1 METLVLEINN
11 ATNYR
16 ILLALA
22 EQLEGVSVANV
33 STKNT
38 AIVAEDSAPYQTVAP
53 KKVRNME
60 KYIGCLTY
68 PGTDDETVAKLK
80 SIRAEWDRDF
90 F

>member
-22 EQLEGVSVANV
+22 EQLEGVSVA
-33 STKNT
+33 TKNT
-38 AIVAEDSAPYQTVAP
+38 AIVAEDSEPYQTAAP

-68 PGTDDETVAKLK
+68 PKTDEETVAKLK

>member
-22 EQLEGVSVANV
+22 EQLEGVSVA
-33 STKNT
+33 TKNT
-38 AIVAEDSAPYQTVAP
+38 AIVAEDSEPYQTAAP

-60 KYIGCLTY
+60 KYWGCLQ
-68 PGTDDETVAKLK
+68 PNEPIETIDAKLATM
-80 SIRAEWDRDF
+80 RQEWERSF
-90 F
+90 